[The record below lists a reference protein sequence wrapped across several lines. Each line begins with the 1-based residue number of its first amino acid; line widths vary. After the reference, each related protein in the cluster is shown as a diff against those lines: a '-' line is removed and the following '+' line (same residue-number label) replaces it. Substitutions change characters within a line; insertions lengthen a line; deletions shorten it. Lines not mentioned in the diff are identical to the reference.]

1 MGHKMTDESIEW
13 LKANYSKLG
22 RVECAKQLMV
32 HKTTISKYAKLCNLT
47 ENNAPVISDSSL
59 RKGYC
64 MDCEHYMPIGQ
75 CARTKRYT
83 GALNEKQCFKQK

>member
-1 MGHKMTDESIEW
+1 MTDECIEW
-13 LKANYSKLG
+13 LKANYARLG
-22 RVECAKQLMV
+22 RAECARQLMV

-47 ENNAPVISDSSL
+47 ESNAPIVSDPTL

-64 MDCEHYMPIGQ
+64 VDCEHYMPGGHCRRNQ
-75 CARTKRYT
+75 RYT